1 MKLRALSLALW
12 TAIAGVALIP
22 NAARSADMATK
33 APPSQGC
40 VQAVDGVNGK
50 LGGFDGSFGNKTYYE
65 GEGALAVP
73 LGCEFGAQVDL
84 NGGSFDGR
92 FIGTVAGHLFWR
104 NPAQGLLGVYGDFTK
119 WDEFGGVRAGHVGPE
134 AEGYFGQWTVQGVA
148 GAEFGNST
156 SGTVGTV
163 IQTFDVRT
171 RFFDEANLGYYPIDN
186 LELYVGHRYLGGK
199 NAAAFGGE
207 WGIPMSH
214 GVMAALFAEV
224 RVGEDSDHGAWGGV
238 RFYFGQ
244 KDKTLIRRHR
254 EDDPTNWNN
263 GSDSTFNN
271 AGQTTPSSGPI
282 TCPVDHHLHNGV
294 CVLNG

>member
-1 MKLRALSLALW
+1 MRLRAQFLAVW
-12 TAIAGVALIP
+12 GAIAGVAI
-22 NAARSADMATK
+22 ASGTARSADMATK
-33 APPSQGC
+33 APPSPSC
-40 VQAVDGVNGK
+40 AQAVDGVNGK
-50 LGGFDGSFGNKTYYE
+50 LGGFGGSFGNKSYYE

-73 LGCEFGAQVDL
+73 LGCEFGAQIDL

-134 AEGYFGQWTVQGVA
+134 AEAYFGRWTVQGVA
-148 GAEFGNST
+148 GAEFGNSV

-163 IQTFDVRT
+163 IQTFNVRT
-171 RFFDEANLGYYPIDN
+171 RFFDEVNLGYYPIDN

-214 GVMAALFAEV
+214 GVMAALFAEA
-224 RVGEDSDHGAWGGV
+224 RVGENSDHGAWGGV

-263 GSDSTFNN
+263 GADSIYNGG
-271 AGQTTPSSGPI
+271 GQTPASTG
-282 TCPVDHHLHNGV
+282 CPAGEVFVDGACREPL
-294 CVLNG
+294 